1 MDNKLD
7 KVLAELAELKAQLGL
22 GFGPPPVTRRVHCNR
37 QHGGLWYFWNGEAG
51 GAEIISAP
59 ALTGYARQ
67 LDIKVGEYK
76 GKPTHNLELLM
87 DCGPQSYI
95 LTAGLQSTFSR
106 GLLLALGMLTRKHFQ
121 GPITVAPRAGDEEKV
136 LLCSVWAGKNYVKH
150 EWTDDENVVRACFK
164 RAQQNIREANTNA

>member
-1 MDNKLD
+1 MDKLD

-37 QHGGLWYFWNGEAG
+37 QHGGLWYFWNGEA

-106 GLLLALGMLTRKHFQ
+106 GLLLALGMLTRKHFH

-136 LLCSVWAGKNYVKH
+136 LLCSVWAGKSYVKH